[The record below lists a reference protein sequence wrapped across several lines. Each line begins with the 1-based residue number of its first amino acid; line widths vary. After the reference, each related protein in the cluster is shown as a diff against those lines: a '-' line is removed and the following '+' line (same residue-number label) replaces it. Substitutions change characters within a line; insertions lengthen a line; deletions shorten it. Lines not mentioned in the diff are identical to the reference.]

1 MTTSSPVKANSFKP
15 LHAGCETLLYAWLI
29 GLVLPHTNAF
39 YNLGLFGAPLLAILY
54 LLSVR
59 HRVLSNLPFAIT
71 TSFILCIAWSLLS
84 CLWSVSPSDAF
95 TEWRQ
100 NMGIALSL
108 SLIYAVIFQND
119 ASQQRLWKAMLLLS
133 ATLAVMFI
141 YEWILISRNTG
152 ALIPPYPSMR
162 SWGDRLILCFPFLI
176 FRPTLAEKQ
185 NVKLINNTLVLVFVF
200 LMLVTGTRGV
210 WISLLGYFVC
220 WAAFNFNPKTL
231 TAISVGFLLIFSSLL
246 FIPNN
251 PLKDRVSKI
260 TYASDRINYTW
271 GPAIKFWEE
280 SPIFGIGYGSTAFD
294 AKAEEL
300 LNNDSEWLKN
310 TKLEDRSYYTHLG
323 PHSNY
328 FEALAGGGAIGF
340 TLLLL
345 FYGQVIKNTFFSS
358 KPTNLLVAATGS
370 GIIAKYMIH
379 GAVETINWKVLG
391 ILIGLMLA
399 VLASKSK
406 ASTTINQAN
415 SSHTAS
421 LPDG

>member
-1 MTTSSPVKANSFKP
+1 MTTSLPVKANSFE
-15 LHAGCETLLYAWLI
+15 LFHAGCETLLYAWLI

-39 YNLGLFGAPLLAILY
+39 YNLGLFGAPLFAILY

-59 HRVLSNLPFAIT
+59 HKVLSNLPFAIT
-71 TSFILCIAWSLLS
+71 TSFVLCIAWSLLS

-95 TEWRQ
+95 AEWRQ
-100 NMGIALSL
+100 NTGIALSL
-108 SLIYAVIFQND
+108 SFIYAVTFQNG

-141 YEWILISRNTG
+141 YEWILISANTG
-152 ALIPPYPSMR
+152 ALIPPYPSLR

-176 FRPTLAEKQ
+176 FNPTLVEKP
-185 NVKLINNTLVLVFVF
+185 NFKLANNILVLVFVL

-210 WISLLGYFVC
+210 WISLLAYFFC
-220 WAAFNFNPKTL
+220 WTAFNFNPKTL
-231 TAISVGFLLIFSSLL
+231 IAISVGFILIFSSLF
-246 FIPNN
+246 FIPNS
-251 PLKDRVSKI
+251 PLKDRISKI

-280 SPIFGIGYGSTAFD
+280 SPIFGIGYGSTAFH
-294 AKAEEL
+294 AKAQEL
-300 LNNDSEWLKN
+300 QNNDSEWLKD
-310 TKLEDRSYYTHLG
+310 TKLEDRNYYIHLG

-340 TLLLL
+340 ALLLF
-345 FYGQVIKNTFFSS
+345 FYGQVIKNTFFSGN
-358 KPTNLLVAATGS
+358 PTNLLVAATGS

-379 GAVETINWKVLG
+379 GAVESINWKLLG

-399 VLASKSK
+399 VLASKPKGS
-406 ASTTINQAN
+406 STIN
-415 SSHTAS
+415 
-421 LPDG
+421 